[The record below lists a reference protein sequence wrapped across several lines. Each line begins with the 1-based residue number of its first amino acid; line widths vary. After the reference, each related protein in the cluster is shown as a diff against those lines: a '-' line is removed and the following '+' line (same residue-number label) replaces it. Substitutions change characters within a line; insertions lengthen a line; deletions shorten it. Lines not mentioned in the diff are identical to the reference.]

1 MVINMTKSNFNF
13 DKYNEIVQKID
24 SLSTKLKEKND
35 KNYTSTE
42 VQEISCKLMS
52 LSNSLNAYIRH
63 FKDSR

>member
-1 MVINMTKSNFNF
+1 MTKSNFNF

-35 KNYTSTE
+35 KNYTSSE
-42 VQEISCKLMS
+42 VQEIAYKLMS
-52 LSNSLNAYIRH
+52 ASNSLNAYIRH